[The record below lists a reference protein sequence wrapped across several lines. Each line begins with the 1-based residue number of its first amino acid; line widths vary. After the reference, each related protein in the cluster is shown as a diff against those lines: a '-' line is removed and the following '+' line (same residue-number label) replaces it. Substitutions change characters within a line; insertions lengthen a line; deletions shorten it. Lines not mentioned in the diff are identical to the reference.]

1 MLNSTWIF
9 FNVIDCISAYLFSKS
24 TFHRS
29 SFAKFF
35 LLNLR
40 KKLRALLIFEYV
52 KVALNCKLQIMFKM
66 NVFVNR
72 YIRNIVCN
80 VFLRYC
86 RLLLLSYRINLLKS
100 CSVRQGLE
108 PSMF

>member
-1 MLNSTWIF
+1 M
-9 FNVIDCISAYLFSKS
+9 
-24 TFHRS
+24 
-29 SFAKFF
+29 
-35 LLNLR
+35 
-40 KKLRALLIFEYV
+40 
-52 KVALNCKLQIMFKM
+52 ALNCKLQMMFKM

-72 YIRNIVCN
+72 YIRNIVRN

-108 PSMF
+108 PSMFKVFINFHSCLEEFFLP

>member
-1 MLNSTWIF
+1 
-9 FNVIDCISAYLFSKS
+9 
-24 TFHRS
+24 
-29 SFAKFF
+29 
-35 LLNLR
+35 
-40 KKLRALLIFEYV
+40 
-52 KVALNCKLQIMFKM
+52 MFKI

-72 YIRNIVCN
+72 YIRNIVRN

-108 PSMF
+108 PSMFLVFINFHSCLEEFFLP